1 MNPPLS
7 PREVPLAQ
15 LLRSAAEELAL
26 QAPPAELL
34 ARIGA
39 AAQAAQAARAQPALP
54 PAPHGRPAF
63 RFAFRPAFRTWA
75 RSGAAA
81 CACVLVAS
89 ALLMLR
95 LPPPVPADPG
105 LRAGGFVPLVA
116 PEQWPRDNAPAWL
129 VSTELQGERLAALGL
144 PYDPARAGDSVRAEL
159 LLRPSGE
166 VLAVRL
172 VY

>member
-1 MNPPLS
+1 
-7 PREVPLAQ
+7 VPLAQ
-15 LLRSAAEELAL
+15 LLRRAADELAT
-26 QAPPAELL
+26 QSPPPEVL
-34 ARIGA
+34 ARV
-39 AAQAAQAARAQPALP
+39 RAALP
-54 PAPHGRPAF
+54 PRLPRQTPPRRVAI
-63 RFAFRPAFRTWA
+63 WA
-75 RSGAAA
+75 WSGAAA

-95 LPPPVPADPG
+95 LPPPMPLDLS
-105 LRAGGFVPLVA
+105 LRASGFVPLVA
-116 PEQWPRDNAPAWL
+116 PEQWPRDAATAWL

>member
-1 MNPPLS
+1 MNPTPA
-7 PREVPLAQ
+7 PGQVPLAQ
-15 LLRSAAEELAL
+15 LLRRAAGEL
-26 QAPPAELL
+26 
-34 ARIGA
+34 
-39 AAQAAQAARAQPALP
+39 AAQAAPPDLLSRVQAALPAQRAWPVP
-54 PAPHGRPAF
+54 RPAPRSAAP
-63 RFAFRPAFRTWA
+63 RRTAVWA
-75 RSGAAA
+75 WSGAAA

-95 LPPPVPADPG
+95 LPPPMPVDLG
-105 LRAGGFVPLVA
+105 LRASGFVPLVA
-116 PEQWPRDNAPAWL
+116 PEQWPRDAATAWL